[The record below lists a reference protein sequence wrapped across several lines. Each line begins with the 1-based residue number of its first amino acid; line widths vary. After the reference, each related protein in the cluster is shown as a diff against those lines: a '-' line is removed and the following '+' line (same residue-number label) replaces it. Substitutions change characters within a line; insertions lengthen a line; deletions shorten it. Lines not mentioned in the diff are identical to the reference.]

1 MIESVQP
8 RLSFIAAR
16 PANSRRLFMRNIL
29 IIAALATLAAA
40 PSAAQTRADRARA
53 DQVRGAH
60 EVIDRTAPAIDR
72 ATGAMLDLDVG
83 PLLDAADPYGRRGRH
98 RTLRDIAGR
107 DDPRFERRLR
117 ASIYGTAAGLDR
129 MVDALAAAEPALRR
143 SMRDMEAAIGGAVD
157 ASLGPPP
164 RRLPPPDVDDD
175 WDLDLDDEAPGEE
188 PY

>member
-1 MIESVQP
+1 
-8 RLSFIAAR
+8 
-16 PANSRRLFMRNIL
+16 MRNIL
-29 IIAALATLAAA
+29 IAAALATLAAA
-40 PSAAQTRADRARA
+40 PSAAQTRA

-83 PLLDAADPYGRRGRH
+83 PLLDAADPYGPRGRH

-117 ASIYGTAAGLDR
+117 ASIYGTADR
-129 MVDALAAAEPALRR
+129 LSRTIDAFAAAEPALRR
-143 SMRDMEAAIGGAVD
+143 SVRDMEDAIKGALD
-157 ASLGPPP
+157 ESAGPPP
-164 RRLPPPDVDDD
+164 RRLPPGDVDDD
-175 WDLDLDDEAPGEE
+175 WDLDLDDEGLDEE

>member
-1 MIESVQP
+1 
-8 RLSFIAAR
+8 
-16 PANSRRLFMRNIL
+16 MRNIL
-29 IIAALATLAAA
+29 ITAALATLAAA
-40 PSAAQTRADRARA
+40 PSAAQTRA

-83 PLLDAADPYGRRGRH
+83 PLLDAADPYGPRGRR

-107 DDPRFERRLR
+107 DDPYFERRLR
-117 ASIYGTAAGLDR
+117 ASIYGTAAGLNR
-129 MVDALAAAEPALRR
+129 MIDAAAAAEPALRR
-143 SMRDMEAAIGGAVD
+143 SVRDMEAAIGGAID
-157 ASLGPPP
+157 ETLGPPP

-175 WDLDLDDEAPGEE
+175 WDLDLDDEGPDDE

>member
-1 MIESVQP
+1 MRTV
-8 RLSFIAAR
+8 LIA
-16 PANSRRLFMRNIL
+16 
-29 IIAALATLAAA
+29 AALAALAAA
-40 PSAAQTRADRARA
+40 PAAAQTRA

-60 EVIDRTAPAIDR
+60 DVVDRTAPAIDR

-117 ASIYGTAAGLDR
+117 GSIYGTADSLNR
-129 MVDALAAAEPALRR
+129 MIDAFAAAEPALRR
-143 SMRDMEAAIGGAVD
+143 SVRDMEDAIEGAVD
-157 ASLGPPP
+157 DSLYAPP
-164 RRLPPPDVDDD
+164 RRLPPGDVDDD
-175 WDLDLDDEAPGEE
+175 WDRDLDDEGPDDE

>member
-1 MIESVQP
+1 MRNV
-8 RLSFIAAR
+8 LIAA
-16 PANSRRLFMRNIL
+16 
-29 IIAALATLAAA
+29 ALSALAAA
-40 PSAAQTRADRARA
+40 PSAAQTRAERTRA

-60 EVIDRTAPAIDR
+60 EVIERTAPAIDR

-117 ASIYGTAAGLDR
+117 ASIYGTAAGLSR
-129 MVDALAAAEPALRR
+129 TIDAFAAAEPALRR
-143 SMRDMEAAIGGAVD
+143 SVRDMEDAIAGAVD

-164 RRLPPPDVDDD
+164 RRLPPGDVDDN
-175 WDLDLDDEAPGEE
+175 WDLDLDDEATDDE